1 MCKHW
6 QLTAPIKPSAADISD
21 FQHCD
26 QVNLV
31 PVLRMRRDFKKKKT
45 EFNLNMHSRKLLY
58 IQPGTIRVLEML
70 K

>member
-1 MCKHW
+1 MCKQW
-6 QLTAPIKPSAADISD
+6 QLTAPTKPSAADISD

-26 QVNLV
+26 QVNPV
-31 PVLRMRRDFKKKKT
+31 SVLRRRRDFKKT

-58 IQPGTIRVLEML
+58 IQAGTKRVLEMP